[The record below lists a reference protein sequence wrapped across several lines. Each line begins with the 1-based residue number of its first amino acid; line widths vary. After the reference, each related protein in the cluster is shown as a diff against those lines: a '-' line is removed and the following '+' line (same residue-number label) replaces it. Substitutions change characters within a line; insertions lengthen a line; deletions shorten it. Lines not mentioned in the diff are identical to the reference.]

1 MMKRLYIFFLLMGLC
16 AGVQAQKMR
25 DSFAQMPDSLLELL
39 TRNNRLDCID
49 FIENNMPARV
59 RNAFDNYVELK
70 ELTPNYLRMELSSA
84 DYLEL
89 ALLEGSD
96 SVRYIC
102 WVRTYKGPSE
112 ESKVKMYTSDWK
124 EIRDRKILPTLDCSG
139 FWTKPDT
146 VSAEQFDEFKRWV
159 GLPLIKVSLDASK
172 GTLTYA
178 LQVDEMDETDR
189 KKLEP
194 FLRAQVY
201 RWNRTTCGWD
211 LE

>member
-1 MMKRLYIFFLLMGLC
+1 MMKRLYILFLFMALC
-16 AGVQAQKMR
+16 AGMQAQKMR
-25 DSFAQMPDSLLELL
+25 DCFAQMPDSLLELL

-49 FIENNMPARV
+49 FIENNMSARV
-59 RNAFDNYVELK
+59 KNAFDNYVELK

-89 ALLEGSD
+89 ALLD
-96 SVRYIC
+96 SADSLQYIC

-112 ESKVKMYTSDWK
+112 ESIVRMYTSDWK
-124 EIRDRKILPTLDCSG
+124 EVCDRKVLPTIDCTG
-139 FWTKPDT
+139 FWAKSDT
-146 VSAEQFDEFKRWV
+146 ISAEQIDEFKRWV

-178 LQVDEMDETDR
+178 LQVDEMDESDR
-189 KKLEP
+189 KKMKP

-201 RWNRTTCGWD
+201 RWNSSTCRWD

>member
-1 MMKRLYIFFLLMGLC
+1 MMKRLNILFLLMALC
-16 AGVQAQKMR
+16 AGMQAQKMR
-25 DSFAQMPDSLLELL
+25 DCFAQMPDSLLELL

-59 RNAFDNYVELK
+59 KNAFDNYVELK
-70 ELTPNYLRMELSSA
+70 ELTSNYLRMELSSA

-89 ALLEGSD
+89 ALLGSTD
-96 SVRYIC
+96 SLQYIC

-112 ESKVKMYTSDWK
+112 ESIVRMYTSDWK
-124 EIRDRKILPTLDCSG
+124 EVSNREMLPTLERSG

-146 VSAEQFDEFKRWV
+146 VSAEQLDEFKHWV

-178 LQVDEMDETDR
+178 LQVDEMDEADR
-189 KKLEP
+189 KKVEP
-194 FLRAQVY
+194 LLRAQVY
-201 RWNRTTCGWD
+201 RWNSSACRWE